1 MVILA
6 SNLISASQPGGVQGI
21 QGAQG
26 TFAGSANLNALTD
39 VVIGTPNALTT
50 GDILAYDG
58 SDWINDPVLNTT
70 IISLNTILDPI
81 TRQTDTTQIVAI
93 SVGTT
98 PPAVPAVGDLWIDT
112 N

>member
-6 SNLISASQPGGVQGI
+6 SNLISASQPGGAQGI

-39 VVIGTPNALTT
+39 VIVGTPNALTT
-50 GDILAYDG
+50 GDVLAYNG

-70 IISLNTILDPI
+70 IASLNTILNPV
-81 TRQTDTTQIVAI
+81 TRQTDTAKIVAI

-98 PPAVPAVGDLWIDT
+98 PPTVPAVGDLWIDT